1 MKIFYVK
8 AFCKILMILL
18 FSAFCQNI
26 KANNRVASIKKLI
39 LTDARFKISDTAK
52 HISKKSNANFK
63 GLNTVNLPPE
73 DGVDDDIV
81 ARHEQEVKRTKDPS
95 LNTVPVERLI
105 QARKIKDQLL
115 IQQTSTVKSL
125 SSTNTISS
133 IGWTERGPNNV
144 GGRTRALLFDLNDQ
158 ANGYKKVFAG
168 GVGGGLWYT
177 TDITAPSAIWH
188 KINDFFESIA
198 VSCIA
203 QNPVNPQEIYAGTGE
218 GWFNGD
224 AIQGLGVWKSSDG
237 GITWNRLTSTSTF
250 TSTNSILV
258 DKNGSV
264 YVAGV
269 GLGIQKSSDGG
280 TTWNKVIAS
289 PGDGADLQLA
299 ANGDVYA
306 STGVFSTGNIFMSD
320 FSVNGANT
328 GNTGTWTNITPE
340 TTGAITPATQSWL
353 RIKLACAPSNSN
365 IVYALFEGGNSYG
378 LTSIQQYNKGTNTWT
393 VKAVPPGSS
402 FSNGQAWY
410 SIAAAVDPNN
420 ANNLFAGSLDAVKST
435 DGGATWAPIT
445 QWYTGEI
452 GGLSASQYVHADHH
466 AYVFSPGSSGR
477 LLMGTDGG
485 IFYTP
490 NADATG
496 GTLPAFTA
504 QNSGYNVTQ
513 FYSVALHPTNN
524 NYALAGAQDNGT
536 QQFNAIGLN
545 NTTEVTDG
553 DGADAFIDQLNGNIQ
568 ITSYVYN
575 NHWISLDN
583 GASFTQLFFGYTGS
597 FINPSDY
604 DSNQKN
610 LYSGYGPNQYFRWN
624 NVASISSP
632 STSVVTVAGFNSG
645 NITSVTMSPI
655 TSNRVYFGLD
665 NGTVAVVNNANV
677 GTNNAS
683 VILNPNPAFNN
694 ISVSSVAIDP
704 ASENH
709 ILVSYFNYG
718 VVSLFETKNATA
730 ATPIWTPVEGNL
742 PDMPVRWVMFYPGD
756 ATKALIATELGVWT
770 TDALNGNSTSW
781 APSNSG
787 LANVEVDMLTYRASD
802 HTLAAATHGRGV
814 FTTILPVGLLPAI
827 SYSSPHIYPTGAAI
841 AALTPTSSS
850 VAAPGYNNSP
860 VTTGSGFINPYDVA
874 VDVSGN
880 LFVADYGNSAV
891 KKIPAGG
898 GAPVIIGS
906 GFSNP
911 KGVAVDAAGNVYV
924 ADAGNHA
931 VKMIPVG
938 GGSPVTLGSGF
949 NQPYG
954 LAVDAAGNVYV
965 ADYGHNAIK
974 KIPVGSNV
982 PVIIGS
988 GFSNPLGVA
997 VDAAGNVFVA
1007 DYGNNA
1013 VKKIPVGG
1021 GAPVTLGS
1029 GFNKPFD
1036 VSVDVAGNVYVTN
1049 SGNNTVQEIPVG
1061 GGSPVTLGSG
1071 FSKPFGIAVDGAGN
1085 VFVADYLNSLV
1096 KKIIPVGGYYI
1107 SMALPAGLTFNNT
1120 TGVING
1126 TPTIVSPAT
1135 NYTITAY
1142 NTSGSGT
1149 ATVNIKT
1156 IVTTNIATLSSLM
1169 PSKGTLNPV
1178 FAAGTTSYTAIV
1190 PNATSSITLTPTAG
1204 DANAT
1209 IKINGATVASGTA
1222 SASLPLVAGNNTLTT
1237 VVTASDATT
1246 TNTYTLTL
1254 TRAAAGL
1261 STNALLTS
1269 LKLSPASTFVTVS
1282 GPDYKDYTTSVP
1294 NSETSLQVIA
1304 AASDANATIK
1314 VRPLR

>member
-1 MKIFYVK
+1 MKILYLK

-18 FSAFCQNI
+18 FSAFFQNV
-26 KANNRVASIKKLI
+26 KAINRVGSIKKLMLI
-39 LTDARFKISDTAK
+39 DPDFKIRDTTK
-52 HISKKSNANFK
+52 HISKNKANYKGVSN
-63 GLNTVNLPPE
+63 VQDPPE
-73 DGVDDDIV
+73 DGVDDNIV
-81 ARHEQEVKRTKDPS
+81 ARHEQEVKRTMDPA
-95 LNTVPVERLI
+95 LKIVPVERLI

-115 IQQTSTVKSL
+115 IQHASNIKGL

-144 GGRTRALLFDLNDQ
+144 GGRTRALLFDLNDK

-177 TDITAPSAIWH
+177 TDITAATVIWH

-198 VSCIA
+198 ISCIT
-203 QNPVNPQEIYAGTGE
+203 QNPVNPLEIYAGTGE

-237 GITWNRLTSTSTF
+237 GTTWNRLTSTSTF

-258 DKNGSV
+258 DKNGAV

-280 TTWNKVIAS
+280 TTWNQVIAA

-328 GNTGTWTNITPE
+328 GNAGTWTNITPE
-340 TTGAITPATQSWL
+340 TTGVITPATQSWW
-353 RIKLACAPSNSN
+353 RIKLACAPGNSN
-365 IVYALFEGGNSYG
+365 IVYALFEGNNTYD
-378 LTSIQQYNKGTNTWT
+378 LTSVQQYNKGTNTWG

-420 ANNLFAGSLDAVKST
+420 ANTLFAGSLDAVRSA
-435 DGGATWAPIT
+435 DGGSTWTPIT

-452 GGLSASQYVHADHH
+452 SGMTASQYVHADHH
-466 AYVFSPGSSGR
+466 AYVYPPGSSSR

-490 NADATG
+490 SANATG

-536 QQFNAIGLN
+536 QQFNAAGLN
-545 NTTEVTDG
+545 STTEVTGG
-553 DGADAFIDQLNGNIQ
+553 DGGDAFIDQLNGNTQ
-568 ITSYVYN
+568 IASYVYN

-583 GASFTQLFFGYTGS
+583 GVSFTEHFFGNTGS

-610 LYSGYGPNQYFRWN
+610 LYSGYGANQYFRWN
-624 NVASISSP
+624 NVISAGSP
-632 STSVVTVAGFNSG
+632 STSIVTVAGFNSS
-645 NITSVTMSPI
+645 NITSVTVSPI

-665 NGTVAVVNNANV
+665 NGTIAVVNNANV
-677 GTNNAS
+677 GTSNAS
-683 VILNPNPAFNN
+683 VILSPNPALNN
-694 ISVSSVAIDP
+694 ISVSCVAIDP

-718 VVSLFETKNATA
+718 IVSLFETKNATA
-730 ATPIWTPVEGNL
+730 ATPVWTAVEGNL
-742 PDMPVRWVMFYPGD
+742 PDMPVRWAMFYPGD
-756 ATKALIATELGVWT
+756 VSKALIATELGVWT
-770 TDALNGNSTSW
+770 TDALSGNSTIW

-787 LANVEVDMLTYRASD
+787 LANVEVDMLKFRASD
-802 HTLAAATHGRGV
+802 RTLAAATHGRGL
-814 FTTILPVGLLPAI
+814 FTTILPAGLPTI
-827 SYSSPHIYPTGAAI
+827 SYSSPHTYNVGTAI
-841 AALTPTSSS
+841 SSLAPTSSG
-850 VAAPGYNNSP
+850 VAAPGYSASP
-860 VTTGSGFINPYDVA
+860 VTAGSGFNNPYGVA
-874 VDVSGN
+874 ADAPGN
-880 LFVADYGNSAV
+880 IYVADYGNNAV
-891 KKIPAGG
+891 KKIPVGG
-898 GAPVIIGS
+898 GAPVTIGS

-924 ADAGNHA
+924 ADNGNNA
-931 VKMIPVG
+931 VKKIPVG
-938 GGSPVTLGSGF
+938 GGAPITLGSGF

-954 LAVDAAGNVYV
+954 VAVDGAGNVY
-965 ADYGHNAIK
+965 
-974 KIPVGSNV
+974 
-982 PVIIGS
+982 
-988 GFSNPLGVA
+988 
-997 VDAAGNVFVA
+997 VA

-1029 GFNKPFD
+1029 GFSNPGG
-1036 VSVDVAGNVYVTN
+1036 VAVDAAGNVYVTDYGHN
-1049 SGNNTVQEIPVG
+1049 LVKKIPVG
-1061 GGSPVTLGSG
+1061 GGAPITIGSGFNQSVGIAADAAGNVYVGDNGNNAVKQILVGGGAPVTIGSG
-1071 FSKPFGIAVDGAGN
+1071 FSNPKGVAVDGAGT
-1085 VFVADYLNSLV
+1085 VLVADYLNNAV
-1096 KKIIPVGGYYI
+1096 KKIVPVGGYYI
-1107 SMALPAGLTFNNT
+1107 APFLPAGLSFATA
-1120 TGVING
+1120 TGIVSG
-1126 TPTIVSPAT
+1126 TPTVASRAT

-1142 NTSGSGT
+1142 NADGSS
-1149 ATVNIKT
+1149 
-1156 IVTTNIATLSSLM
+1156 IATLNIKVISNNAALANLIISS
-1169 PSKGTLNPV
+1169 GTLNPV
-1178 FAAGTTSYTAIV
+1178 FAAATLSYTANV
-1190 PNATSSITLTPTAG
+1190 PNAVSTLKITPTAS
-1204 DANAT
+1204 DVNAT
-1209 IKINGATVASGTA
+1209 IKINGTTVASGTT
-1222 SASLPLVAGNNTLTT
+1222 SASLPLAVGTNTITT
-1237 VVTASDATT
+1237 IVTSSDGTATK
-1246 TNTYTLTL
+1246 TYTLTVN
-1254 TRAAAGL
+1254 RSAVL
-1261 STNALLTS
+1261 SSNALLTS
-1269 LKLSPASTFVTVS
+1269 IKASPVSTLTAVS
-1282 GPDYKDYTTSVP
+1282 GPGYKNYKT
-1294 NSETSLQVIA
+1294 
-1304 AASDANATIK
+1304 
-1314 VRPLR
+1314 